1 MVIPKGKEKRFCQLY
16 NYFLLAVLF
25 QLKKTLA
32 EVQYQDLAQKPPQ
45 LFRNVMNVPQEIVS

>member
-1 MVIPKGKEKRFCQLY
+1 MVIPRRKEKRFCQLY
-16 NYFLLAVLF
+16 NYFLLAALF

-32 EVQYQDLAQKPPQ
+32 EVQYQDLAQTPPQ

>member
-1 MVIPKGKEKRFCQLY
+1 MY

-32 EVQYQDLAQKPPQ
+32 EVQDQDLAQMPPQ
-45 LFRNVMNVPQEIVS
+45 FFRNVMNVPQEIVS